1 MDATLEPRL
10 VIQGN
15 TGTPYADGTFI
26 VAAYQRGYRW
36 GRDEVRAL
44 LDDIVAN
51 ERDAETADRKVTDYF
66 LQPVVVIRRGE
77 DASGPRW
84 ELVDGQQRLT
94 TLYLV
99 VKYIQKHLPSA
110 RLAYT
115 LTYETREDSAEFL
128 DSLASGLADAN
139 IDYHHIATAY
149 REIERWFDE
158 QGNAALAATAM
169 HTALAKWVYVIWY
182 EAPADTSP
190 TDLFIRL
197 NRDRIP
203 LTESE
208 LVKALVMSSSG
219 VERREEV
226 AAQWDRFE
234 LDLREPQFWAFL
246 TGSDEPRS
254 THIDFL
260 LETLPTVGSTG
271 ELDESRHWLFGRARD
286 DIKARGVEEF
296 WRSVVAQHGLLT
308 GWFKDP
314 GLYHRIGYLVAIGD
328 SISDLVALSSGRT
341 HSAFR
346 DGLVERTRQRL
357 GLTRDQVSL
366 LRYGKNAAN
375 DRNCTRL
382 LLLMNVETVFADRA
396 RARRRQER
404 AGDHPAHR
412 FNFHEYARAAWSLEH
427 IHAQHSE
434 SPSDEKG
441 RRAWLRMHRE
451 KIEKQVWPKEARPG
465 VEKLLADLTTHG
477 ARPDIQVDEPGFG
490 RLRDRVITLFDAPGA
505 DEDEDTH
512 GLGNLALLQRDINS
526 ALNNAVFAI
535 KRDRILA
542 LDKEGAYLLPCTRNV
557 FLKYYTAGDHQP
569 SLWGP
574 DDRGC
579 YYDEL
584 VRRVGPFLTGE
595 AEDATEELTDDAE
608 VVA

>member
-10 VIQGN
+10 VIQGRP
-15 TGTPYADGTFI
+15 GIPYIDGTFI

-51 ERDAETADRKVTDYF
+51 ERDAETADRRIADYF
-66 LQPVVVIRRGE
+66 LQPVVVINRGA

-99 VKYIQKHLPSA
+99 VKYIQEHLPSA
-110 RLAYT
+110 RVAYT
-115 LTYETREDSAEFL
+115 LTYETREGSGDFL

-139 IDYHHIATAY
+139 IDFHHIAAAY
-149 REIERWFDE
+149 REIEQWFDE

-182 EAPADTSP
+182 EARAGTSP

-208 LVKALVMSSSG
+208 LVKALVLSSSG

-260 LETLPTVGSTG
+260 LETLPAVGPTG
-271 ELDESRHWLFGRARD
+271 MLDESRHWIFGRARD

-308 GWFKDP
+308 GWFRDSD
-314 GLYHRIGYLVAIGD
+314 LFHRIGYLVAIGD
-328 SISDLVALSSGRT
+328 SISDLI
-341 HSAFR
+341 
-346 DGLVERTRQRL
+346 
-357 GLTRDQVSL
+357 
-366 LRYGKNAAN
+366 
-375 DRNCTRL
+375 DRK
-382 LLLMNVETVFADRA
+382 
-396 RARRRQER
+396 
-404 AGDHPAHR
+404 
-412 FNFHEYARAAWSLEH
+412 S
-427 IHAQHSE
+427 
-434 SPSDEKG
+434 
-441 RRAWLRMHRE
+441 
-451 KIEKQVWPKEARPG
+451 
-465 VEKLLADLTTHG
+465 
-477 ARPDIQVDEPGFG
+477 
-490 RLRDRVITLFDAPGA
+490 
-505 DEDEDTH
+505 
-512 GLGNLALLQRDINS
+512 
-526 ALNNAVFAI
+526 
-535 KRDRILA
+535 
-542 LDKEGAYLLPCTRNV
+542 
-557 FLKYYTAGDHQP
+557 
-569 SLWGP
+569 
-574 DDRGC
+574 
-579 YYDEL
+579 
-584 VRRVGPFLTGE
+584 
-595 AEDATEELTDDAE
+595 
-608 VVA
+608 VV